1 MDNRIIGLD
10 VGATTAIAIVM
21 ACFPDNPKQYFSK
34 HRRDFVRLKTNVEG
48 MNKLLALKPTG
59 LVLEPTG
66 TWYSAFWEKLAKLH
80 HIPVY
85 WVGHGDLAAQRG
97 SYGFL
102 NKRDDEDALCLAL
115 CYFDSRFINKQGE
128 RRFLDCYDCDRVINL
143 RSLFYEL
150 EQLDK
155 LRTSIVNQIR
165 QRLSYEFPETAKRTI
180 KESVKLGFS
189 PFLGWLAEVHSYGRI
204 KNEYKH
210 SVAHNLDIS
219 ISNYTRAHAA
229 MCVDLE
235 LRANAIEHKLA
246 IALEEPEFIPY
257 LKVFEKFGFGQ
268 RLSVLMLMQIYPFEK
283 FLVNGQPL
291 IEREIGFK
299 EKKQR
304 RYRSLRSFQ
313 LYLGLGY
320 KWKQSGDKIVRFLA
334 GSSICRAH
342 LFMWCFDRIAPLP
355 PKRLSTQIGEI
366 LGTKYDQLR
375 RSEVKLAWKD
385 AQIRVL
391 YRATSLLFYELCHH
405 LL

>member
-1 MDNRIIGLD
+1 
-10 VGATTAIAIVM
+10 
-21 ACFPDNPKQYFSK
+21 
-34 HRRDFVRLKTNVEG
+34 
-48 MNKLLALKPTG
+48 
-59 LVLEPTG
+59 
-66 TWYSAFWEKLAKLH
+66 
-80 HIPVY
+80 
-85 WVGHGDLAAQRG
+85 
-97 SYGFL
+97 L

-115 CYFDSRFINKQGE
+115 CYFDPKFINERGE
-128 RRFLDCYDCDRVINL
+128 KRFLDWYEYECDRINHI
-143 RSLFYEL
+143 RSLFHEL

-180 KESVKLGFS
+180 SQSVKLGFS
-189 PFLGWLAEVHSYGRI
+189 PFLGWLAEVHSYARI
-204 KNEYKH
+204 ENEYKR
-210 SVAHNLDIS
+210 SVARNLGVN
-219 ISNYTRAHAA
+219 ISNYTRAHAS

-235 LRANAIEHKLA
+235 LRANAIEQRLA
-246 IALEEPEFIPY
+246 IALLKPEFISY

-283 FLVNGQPL
+283 FLVNGKPL
-291 IEREIGFK
+291 VEREIGFK
-299 EKKQR
+299 GKKQL

-355 PKRLSTQIGEI
+355 PRRLPTQIGEI
-366 LGTKYDQLR
+366 LGTKYDKLR
-375 RSEVKLAWKD
+375 RGEVKLAWKD

-391 YRATSLLFYELCHH
+391 YRATTLLFYELCNH

>member
-10 VGATTAIAIVM
+10 VGATTAIAIAM
-21 ACFPDNPKQYFSK
+21 ESFPDNPKQYFSK
-34 HRRDFVRLKTNVEG
+34 HRRDFVRIKTNVEG
-48 MNKLLALKPTG
+48 MSKLLALKPTG
-59 LVLEPTG
+59 IVLEPTG
-66 TWYSAFWEKLAKLH
+66 SWYSAFWEKLAKLH
-80 HIPVY
+80 HIPIY

-115 CYFDSRFINKQGE
+115 CYFDPKFINERGE
-128 RRFLDCYDCDRVINL
+128 KRFLVWYECDRVINL
-143 RSLFYEL
+143 RSQFHEL

-180 KESVKLGFS
+180 VQSVKLGFS
-189 PFLGWLAEVHSYGRI
+189 PFLGWLARI
-204 KNEYKH
+204 HTYTRIENEYKR
-210 SVAHNLDIS
+210 SVAHNLGIS
-219 ISNYTRAHAA
+219 ISSYTCAHAA

-235 LRANAIEHKLA
+235 LRANAIDHQIA
-246 IALEEPEFIPY
+246 IAIEEPEFIPY
-257 LKVFEKFGFGQ
+257 LKVFEKFGFGK

-291 IEREIGFK
+291 VETEISSKG
-299 EKKQR
+299 KKQR

-320 KWKQSGDKIVRFLA
+320 KWKQSGDKTVRFLA

-355 PKRLSTQIGEI
+355 PKRLPTQIGKI
-366 LGTKYDQLR
+366 LGNKYDKLR
-375 RSEVKLAWKD
+375 RGEVKLAWKD
-385 AQIRVL
+385 AQVRVL